1 METDLKT
8 FLNSDLLEKYLIGD
22 ISTEELYKV
31 EYFIDE
37 YPEVKEQFSEM
48 EDNLESFAKT
58 FSRPAPAEV
67 KQSVID
73 YASKEKKSTVP
84 STKWYYGAVACVV
97 TLLFTAV
104 SIYLWKQNE
113 MLIAQNNE
121 VVNKF
126 MSLQNDIVD
135 TNSKLEDF
143 KNQLTVLNKAETRK
157 YVIKGNQRAKDLK
170 TVAYINSNDKLS
182 VMNIV
187 SLPELPEG
195 QVFQMWANVDGELV
209 SLGVLEKNEQ
219 QEKMV
224 TLPFKENALSYNIT
238 IEPEGGNEYATIEN
252 EVANIAVH

>member
-1 METDLKT
+1 MEANLKK

-22 ISTEELYKV
+22 ISTEELYEV

-37 YPEVKEQFSEM
+37 YPEIKEQFSEM
-48 EDNLESFAKT
+48 EENLESYAKT
-58 FSRPAPAEV
+58 FAKPAPPEV
-67 KQSVID
+67 KQNVIE
-73 YASKEKKSTVP
+73 YASKDKKSTVP
-84 STKWYYGAVACVV
+84 NIKWYYGAVACVV
-97 TLLFTAV
+97 TLFFTAV

-113 MLIAQNNE
+113 MLIMQNNE

-126 MSLQNDIVD
+126 MTLQNDIVD

-143 KNQLTVLNKAETRK
+143 KNQLTVLNKAETKK

-182 VMNIV
+182 VLNIV

-195 QVFQMWANVDGELV
+195 QVFQMWANIDGELV
-209 SLGVLEKNEQ
+209 SLGVLEKKQQ
-219 QEKMV
+219 QEKLV

>member
-1 METDLKT
+1 METNLKT

-48 EDNLESFAKT
+48 EENLESYAKT
-58 FSRPAPAEV
+58 FSRPAPVEV
-67 KQSVID
+67 KQNVID
-73 YASKEKKSTVP
+73 YASKDKKSPVLNTR
-84 STKWYYGAVACVV
+84 WYYGAVACII
-97 TLLFTAV
+97 TLLFSVV

-113 MLIAQNNE
+113 MLIMQNND

-126 MSLQNDIVD
+126 MTLQNDIVD
-135 TNSKLEDF
+135 TNAKLEDF

-182 VMNIV
+182 VLNIV

-195 QVFQMWANVDGELV
+195 QVFQMWANIDGELV
-209 SLGVLEKNEQ
+209 SLGVLEKKQQ
-219 QEKMV
+219 QEKLV